1 MTGSASGLPD
11 DQPADSWD
19 AGLMG
24 CGELVLQLRGRLARL
39 APGELFELT
48 AHDLGAPEDLP
59 AWCRM
64 TGHSLRV
71 AVHPR
76 YLISRRMDN

>member
-1 MTGSASGLPD
+1 MTDPVPVVHEPPASH
-11 DQPADSWD
+11 WD
-19 AGLMG
+19 AGQMG

-39 APGELFELT
+39 APGDLFELT

-64 TGHSLRV
+64 TGHVLV
-71 AVHPR
+71 AAEHPR
-76 YLISRRMDN
+76 YLIARRMEN

>member
-1 MTGSASGLPD
+1 MTESV
-11 DQPADSWD
+11 PAVDRPPVEQWD

-39 APGELFELT
+39 APGDLFELV

-64 TGHSLRV
+64 TGHRLV
-71 AVHPR
+71 AAEHPR
-76 YLISRRMDN
+76 YLIARRTEN